1 MIHVSSHAVSRYRE
15 RVAPVSYDEA
25 VAALSTPTIER
36 AAAFGARY
44 VRLPTGQRIV
54 LDCDR
59 VVTVLPKGYWQAAMD
74 RRRTAPFETRS
85 A

>member
-1 MIHVSSHAVSRYRE
+1 MIHVSAHAIDRYRE
-15 RVAPVSYDEA
+15 RVAPVSYEEA
-25 VAALSTPTIER
+25 HAALSSDVIQQ
-36 AAAFGARY
+36 AAAFGVRY
-44 VRLPTGQRIV
+44 VRLGTGQRVV

-74 RRRTAPFETRS
+74 RRRTAPFETRP